1 MRFSALQTKEQL
13 LGHPVAGQSW
23 ESFVIEMRVEAISR
37 ARVVFPACRGP
48 SNATAGL
55 LSI

>member
-1 MRFSALQTKEQL
+1 L

-55 LSI
+55 LSIDPISCL